1 MDRQILEPAFSST
14 FKKLPDIS
22 THVEIQL
29 CCDISEWVINDRAIN
44 LTLALSFQER
54 PKYELWI
61 IYICFYLL
69 DRKFTHLLYASKSAV
84 TCGSHLGNFI
94 LSKLLPYEHVQCQ

>member
-1 MDRQILEPAFSST
+1 MAEDWTRKSKNIHEKMDRQILEPAFSST

-61 IYICFYLL
+61 IYY
-69 DRKFTHLLYASKSAV
+69 
-84 TCGSHLGNFI
+84 GSVINLH
-94 LSKLLPYEHVQCQ
+94 YT

>member
-29 CCDISEWVINDRAIN
+29 CCDISEWDQWQSYQFN
-44 LTLALSFQER
+44 TGS
-54 PKYELWI
+54 I
-61 IYICFYLL
+61 IS
-69 DRKFTHLLYASKSAV
+69 RKT
-84 TCGSHLGNFI
+84 
-94 LSKLLPYEHVQCQ
+94 